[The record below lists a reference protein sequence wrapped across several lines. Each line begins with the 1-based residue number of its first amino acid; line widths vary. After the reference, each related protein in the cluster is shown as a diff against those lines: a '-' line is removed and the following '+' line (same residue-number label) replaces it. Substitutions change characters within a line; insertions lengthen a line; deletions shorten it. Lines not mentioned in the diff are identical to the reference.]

1 MVDILLFVFRV
12 VCVVLKLFCNCN
24 RFVIVIGG
32 GGGEVYKISKIVRLG
47 EGVGLGRTCE
57 AM

>member
-12 VCVVLKLFCNCN
+12 VCVVLKLFCNYN

-32 GGGEVYKISKIVRLG
+32 GGVYKISKIVRLG